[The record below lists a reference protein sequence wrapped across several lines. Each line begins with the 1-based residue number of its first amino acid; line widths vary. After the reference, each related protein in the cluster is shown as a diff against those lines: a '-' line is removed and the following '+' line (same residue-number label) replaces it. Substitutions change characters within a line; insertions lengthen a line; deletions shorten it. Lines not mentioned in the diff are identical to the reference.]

1 MANYNCV
8 IRTNYFHVK
17 DENTFEEFLKKV
29 SGDDFHIFR
38 EGDMFGFGCYG
49 SIYGIS
55 ENNEDDEDDYDAFL
69 EGLQKQIVD
78 DEAIIITEA
87 GYEKLRYVSGYATV
101 ITSQKIST
109 INLEDK
115 SIELAQEMVKN
126 KEYYPQM
133 SY

>member
-55 ENNEDDEDDYDAFL
+55 ESDEDDDYDAFL

-78 DEAIIITEA
+78 DEAIIISEV

-101 ITSQKIST
+101 ITSQDIST